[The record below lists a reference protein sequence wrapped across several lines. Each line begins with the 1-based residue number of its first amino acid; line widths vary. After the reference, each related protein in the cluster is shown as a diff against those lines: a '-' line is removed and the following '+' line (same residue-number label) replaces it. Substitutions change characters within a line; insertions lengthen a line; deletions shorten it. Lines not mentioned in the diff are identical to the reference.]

1 MGQHWPPQ
9 YLTGRDQA
17 FRNAARERVE
27 QKDLRIKARPDSH
40 EVKEVGVKKA
50 A

>member
-17 FRNAARERVE
+17 YRNAARERAE
-27 QKDLRIKARPDSH
+27 LKDLRLKARPDSH
-40 EVKEVGVKKA
+40 EVQETGVKKA